1 MAKDYTALRNEA
13 LANFEPLLNLLNIDW
28 KKVGEYEYDF
38 KNPTRN
44 DRNFG
49 ACRFNVLKNTGSDF
63 AAPEI
68 HSEDYLVLGPTFSKE
83 DFAPISAEGHEAGK
97 SGFDVIGLIQRLN
110 KLSSY
115 REAADLLKRYLLI
128 LNSRGELGETNEV
141 IKRREEELAKKRL
154 YLIKKASQVWSYCR
168 PIKGTIG
175 EKYFYNR
182 AIENTIEEP
191 NVLFHPK
198 VKSKELNKFLPCI
211 ILKVAT
217 APDQELTAL
226 HRIYLDETG
235 AKKAPLEDPKR
246 ALGPVKGSG
255 VWLGKPGP
263 KLYVAEGPENA
274 LSLREMGAE
283 FVVSAVFGNNMASIA
298 IPDYVEIII
307 LAGDNDGPGKKNVA
321 RAAKAF
327 AVEQRKVCKVIFP
340 PNQDDWNSALMREKG
355 RL

>member
-13 LANFEPLLNLLNIDW
+13 LANFEPLLNLWKIDW
-28 KKVGEYEYDF
+28 KKVGDYEYDF

-44 DRNFG
+44 DQNFG
-49 ACRFNVLKNTGSDF
+49 ACRFNVLKNIGSDF
-63 AAPEI
+63 AAPEV

-83 DFAPISAEGHEAGK
+83 DFAPISSDLQEIK
-97 SGFDVIGLIQRLN
+97 SGFDVIGLVQRLN
-110 KLSSY
+110 KLPSY
-115 REAADLLKRYLLI
+115 REAADLLKKYLLI

-141 IKRREEELAKKRL
+141 IKKREEELAKQRL
-154 YLIKKASQVWSYCR
+154 FLIKKASQVWSYCT
-168 PIKGTIG
+168 PIKGSIG

-182 AIENTIEEP
+182 AIENTVGEP
-191 NVLFHPK
+191 NVKFHPK
-198 VKSKELNKFLPCI
+198 VKSKELEKYLPAI

-217 APDQELTAL
+217 APDQELIAL

-235 AKKAPLEDPKR
+235 AKKAPLNDAKR

-255 VWLGKPGP
+255 IWLGKPGP

-283 FVVSAVFGNNMASIA
+283 FVVSSVFGNNMASIA
-298 IPDYVEIII
+298 IPDYVELII

-321 RAAKAF
+321 RAAKTF
-327 AVEQRKVCKVIFP
+327 AGEQKKICKVIFP
-340 PNQDDWNSALMREKG
+340 PKNEDWNSALIREKG